1 MNEIGYGSEL
11 IGNGVINIIASGG
24 TPPYTYSLNLGAPR
38 TMPQANGYFPGLNE
52 ASYNAVVTDAIG
64 VTVDTTI
71 VLTNTIPQ
79 VWGVS
84 TLNQTYPKSCTDSSG
99 GSLTLTANGG
109 TLPYTWSIN
118 GGVSFTTN
126 NVFTGLSQG
135 EYGIYVKDANGC
147 MAFYDID
154 NIQTYNG
161 LSCFGCCGGLEAV
174 AHDGVSCTN
183 EGSSA
188 VYAFGGTPPYYY
200 SLDNV
205 HYTFINNS
213 LVQNT
218 GFPYG
223 YIYNNLAAGLYRFYV
238 ADAAGD
244 TVVTTFVISQ
254 SCYVAITY
262 VAVNPSCGKTNGTL
276 AINANYGIP
285 PYTYTL
291 DGQHFQNS
299 NLFTGLAAGGYSV
312 TVDDASGE
320 SYSIEASVYDSCPMI
335 SAVSTADSC
344 NQQKGSIHASGTG
357 GTPPY
362 QYTLN
367 GGSFGTDSLFTGLL
381 SGIYTVTIKDANGFT
396 ATTTV
401 TVANNCLRLSLTC
414 INPRCGLS
422 NGSITALASN
432 GTAPF
437 QYSLNGQSFQSA
449 DTFYTLGPGN
459 FLLAVKDAN
468 GLIASIDT
476 TLSNIPPP
484 QFSVNTTAASCIDTG
499 GSITVIV
506 QSGSPPYLYADN
518 FNTLF
523 QPDSLFKGL
532 DSAQYVVLVK
542 DANGC
547 ISQDS
552 VYLIALPTP
561 TVSLGDD
568 TVLCAGNILTL
579 SVPQIPGYTYSWPDN
594 SHGYTYAVTNT
605 GTYSVHVI
613 NTTGC
618 TSLASIY
625 TRYRTQP
632 QINLGEDTVICSG
645 QTLLLQP
652 VLPQASWLWSTG
664 STASTLL
671 VDSPG
676 IYWLQVSDSGCTK
689 TDSIQIGFKPAPS
702 VLFVRDTTLCTGQ
715 VLLINAANPNS
726 TYQWQD
732 GSTQPTFIVDSAGTY
747 SVIVDENGCVATAQ
761 ATVSYISK
769 PVIQM
774 VQDTALCITQQ
785 LLLDASYP
793 NSTYSWQDGS
803 TQAGYTVTKAGLYTV
818 QVTNICGSS
827 TDSTTVSFE
836 NCTCKFFVPNAFTP
850 NHDGNNDLF
859 MPKYQCLFSNYQ
871 LKIYNR
877 WGQLVFVSQ
886 NVSEGWDGNYKGQ
899 QQPTGTYVWVLSYL
913 DDLTGKSM
921 QKNGTVVLI
930 R

>member
-1 MNEIGYGSEL
+1 
-11 IGNGVINIIASGG
+11 
-24 TPPYTYSLNLGAPR
+24 
-38 TMPQANGYFPGLNE
+38 
-52 ASYNAVVTDAIG
+52 
-64 VTVDTTI
+64 
-71 VLTNTIPQ
+71 
-79 VWGVS
+79 
-84 TLNQTYPKSCTDSSG
+84 
-99 GSLTLTANGG
+99 
-109 TLPYTWSIN
+109 
-118 GGVSFTTN
+118 
-126 NVFTGLSQG
+126 
-135 EYGIYVKDANGC
+135 
-147 MAFYDID
+147 
-154 NIQTYNG
+154 
-161 LSCFGCCGGLEAV
+161 
-174 AHDGVSCTN
+174 
-183 EGSSA
+183 
-188 VYAFGGTPPYYY
+188 
-200 SLDNV
+200 
-205 HYTFINNS
+205 
-213 LVQNT
+213 
-218 GFPYG
+218 
-223 YIYNNLAAGLYRFYV
+223 
-238 ADAAGD
+238 
-244 TVVTTFVISQ
+244 
-254 SCYVAITY
+254 
-262 VAVNPSCGKTNGTL
+262 
-276 AINANYGIP
+276 
-285 PYTYTL
+285 
-291 DGQHFQNS
+291 
-299 NLFTGLAAGGYSV
+299 
-312 TVDDASGE
+312 
-320 SYSIEASVYDSCPMI
+320 
-335 SAVSTADSC
+335 
-344 NQQKGSIHASGTG
+344 
-357 GTPPY
+357 
-362 QYTLN
+362 
-367 GGSFGTDSLFTGLL
+367 
-381 SGIYTVTIKDANGFT
+381 
-396 ATTTV
+396 
-401 TVANNCLRLSLTC
+401 
-414 INPRCGLS
+414 
-422 NGSITALASN
+422 
-432 GTAPF
+432 
-437 QYSLNGQSFQSA
+437 
-449 DTFYTLGPGN
+449 
-459 FLLAVKDAN
+459 
-468 GLIASIDT
+468 
-476 TLSNIPPP
+476 
-484 QFSVNTTAASCIDTG
+484 
-499 GSITVIV
+499 V